1 VRDGIEV
8 LNRCDERMVDLE
20 IDVERVLGAVRCM
33 GLDMK
38 RAFKLLNAEAKE
50 VEGVRRSG
58 G

>member
-20 IDVERVLGAVRCM
+20 IDVERVLGAVRRV

-38 RAFKLLNAEAKE
+38 RALNLIKAEAKE
-50 VEGVRRSG
+50 VEGG
-58 G
+58 GGPGG